1 MQYRYWVELQT
12 LKAHAFYLELYQLHC
27 EHIERWISGILAL
40 ASSSSIAGW
49 VIWKEH
55 AFVWACF
62 IMASQVISTLYR
74 YLPFKAR
81 IKPLGAAGVE
91 LAILANAA
99 EKGWYEIST
108 GNVPEEEI
116 NKKMFAL
123 RDKSSAILKSAFGVM
138 VIPENEKL
146 LAKAEKQMHKHF
158 KSHYP
163 ELQDE

>member
-27 EHIERWISGILAL
+27 ENIERWISGILAL

-49 VIWKEH
+49 VIWKEY
-55 AFVWACF
+55 AFAWACF

-91 LAILANAA
+91 LAVLANAA

-123 RDKSSAILKSAFGVM
+123 RDKS
-138 VIPENEKL
+138 
-146 LAKAEKQMHKHF
+146 
-158 KSHYP
+158 
-163 ELQDE
+163 